1 MGVSKRRIDFKWVP
15 DISRHKDEKEGR
27 APKVKERGKREEDG
41 KEETAA
47 TGPRWDRIAS
57 ITVGTIE
64 AISERWNG
72 GGESSALST

>member
-1 MGVSKRRIDFKWVP
+1 V
-15 DISRHKDEKEGR
+15 
-27 APKVKERGKREEDG
+27 PKVKERGKREEDG
-41 KEETAA
+41 KEEAAA